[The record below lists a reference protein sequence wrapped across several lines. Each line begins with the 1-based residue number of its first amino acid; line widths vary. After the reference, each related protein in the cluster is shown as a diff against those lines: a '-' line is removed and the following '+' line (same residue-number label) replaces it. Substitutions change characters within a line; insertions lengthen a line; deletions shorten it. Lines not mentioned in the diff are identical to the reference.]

1 MFAKK
6 LSESKSQV
14 VTLEKENMRMASLI
28 KQLPK
33 DKKALHT
40 RGMSKTSILSLIS

>member
-6 LSESKSQV
+6 LNESKSHAA
-14 VTLEKENMRMASLI
+14 TLEKENMRMASLI
-28 KQLPK
+28 RQLWK

-40 RGMSKTSILSLIS
+40 RGTSKSY